1 MYIGLVR
8 SRAIVE
14 PQAQQKRKLMKIRWK
29 IDLAMAGAFLIGLAL
44 AGFGAYQILRKN
56 ALEDSLQNARIIMEE
71 ASADRTY
78 TADSIKPLLEQQM
91 KVQFL
96 PHSIPSF
103 SALNIF
109 KIVRQKLPEYTYREP
124 TLNPTNLNDRAIDW
138 EADIINSFRDDASKG
153 ETMITRDTPG
163 GQFLVLARPLKAGSQ
178 ACLSCHSTPEAAP
191 ATMVAL
197 YGSQNGFGWKL
208 GEIVGAQMVSIPL
221 GVPLGRAYQALLWF
235 MLALAATF
243 VVIIIIVDLLLR
255 TLVVKPVAE
264 ISEMADKVS
273 MGQLD
278 TPEYVRDSNDEI
290 GSLSQSFN
298 RMRRSLQNA
307 MKMLEDQS

>member
-1 MYIGLVR
+1 
-8 SRAIVE
+8 
-14 PQAQQKRKLMKIRWK
+14 
-29 IDLAMAGAFLIGLAL
+29 MAGAFLIGLAL

-138 EADIINSFRDDASKG
+138 EADIINGFRDDASKG
-153 ETMITRDTPG
+153 ETMITRDTSG

-273 MGQLD
+273 MGQLN
-278 TPEYVRDSNDEI
+278 TPEYVRNSNDEI

-307 MKMLEDQS
+307 MKMLEEQS